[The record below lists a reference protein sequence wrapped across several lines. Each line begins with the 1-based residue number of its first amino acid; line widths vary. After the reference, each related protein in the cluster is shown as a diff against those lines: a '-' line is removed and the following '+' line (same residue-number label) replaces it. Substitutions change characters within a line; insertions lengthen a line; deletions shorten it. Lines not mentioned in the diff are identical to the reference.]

1 MLGHLIYQTLMFFI
15 IWDIYLR
22 LGGKNTDLKHRLLFL
37 LFDLA
42 LCVWG
47 QVVER
52 YYNISLPLVPFVTLS
67 FSYYL
72 NKDVIPV
79 ERFFL
84 GFYPVVLVDIARRFL
99 ATFFFSPILGLPAD
113 ILAGH
118 IWWSMIPLAFVMPTV
133 HFVDFILRLDFADIL
148 RVTTDQRKK
157 LRLGLVNFFLLVYYS
172 VFFIVGTFDIF
183 FPELHLESNLRL
195 PLVLGYLYLLLFVL
209 GNVNQFAKQKIDQ
222 ELTSEQV
229 KYLNHL
235 KRENARVENLYKDLL
250 QVRTNYNLLLN
261 SLREVERT
269 GDIRA
274 YKKDLIGLYVHQSPS
289 EVSTKIEELANVHN
303 SNINSLLSS
312 KYHEAQMYGI
322 TIHAEVPDPIVHSYL
337 TELDL
342 AVLLGHLMDKA
353 IEASK
358 DIKDGFIHL
367 AYFEDEE
374 NQSFIIEHAIQTSDV
389 TGPLSWTHPELG
401 GASSLEILQEVLER
415 YPNVSF
421 STRSHQH
428 KVMHILEMRP

>member
-1 MLGHLIYQTLMFFI
+1 MVGHLIYQALMFFV

-22 LGGKNTDLKHRLLFL
+22 LGGKNTDLKYRFLFL
-37 LFDLA
+37 LLSLV

-52 YYNISLPLVPFVTLS
+52 YYSINLPLVPFVTLS

-72 NKDVIPV
+72 NKGALPV

-99 ATFFFSPILGLPAD
+99 ATFFFPPILGLSPQMLD
-113 ILAGH
+113 TS

-133 HFVDFILRLDFADIL
+133 HFVDFILQLDFKDIL
-148 RVTTDQRKK
+148 RVTTDQQKK
-157 LRLGLVNFFLLVYYS
+157 RRLGLVNLCLLVYYS
-172 VFFIVGTFDIF
+172 LFFIVGTFDTF
-183 FPELHLESNLRL
+183 FPEMSLVTTLRL
-195 PLVLGYLYLLLFVL
+195 PLVLGYLYLLVFVL
-209 GNVNQFAKQKIDQ
+209 GTVNQFAKQKIDQ
-222 ELTSEQV
+222 ELTVEQV

-235 KRENARVENLYKDLL
+235 KRENARVESLYKDLL

-261 SLREVERT
+261 SLREVEKT

-274 YKKDLIGLYVHQSPS
+274 SKKDLISLYVHQDQSKES
-289 EVSTKIEELANVHN
+289 IQIEELVNVQN
-303 SNINSLLSS
+303 LNIYSLLSS

-322 TIHAEVPDPIVHSYL
+322 TIYAEIPDPIVNHFI

-342 AVLLGHLMDKA
+342 AVLFGHLMDKA
-353 IEASK
+353 IEASRG
-358 DIKDGFIHL
+358 IKDGFISL

-374 NQSFIIEHAIQTSDV
+374 SQSFIIEHTIKSNDV
-389 TGPLSWTHPELG
+389 TGTLRWANSELEG
-401 GASSLEILQEVLER
+401 GDSVAILHEVLER
-415 YPNVSF
+415 YPNISF
-421 STRSHQH
+421 STRSHHH